1 MRPVIIAILLVLV
14 FNVTVKAQEENLKEP
29 KVGLVLSGGGA
40 KGLAHIGALKVIDS
54 LGIRV
59 DYVAGTSMG
68 AIIGSLYSSG
78 YSGKQIDSIF
88 KRVNFDDIL
97 TDYTPRAS
105 KTLYE
110 RENDEKYAVTLPFD
124 KFKVK
129 LPSAL
134 SRGQNTFNLLS
145 KLTLHVN
152 HIEEFK
158 DLPIPFLCIATNIET
173 GQPVLLDKGSLA
185 QAIKASGAF
194 PSLFQPVVINNQL
207 LIDGG
212 VTNNY
217 PLEELKERGMDIII
231 GVDVQDGLS
240 NRLDLSSAPEILF
253 QINNF
258 RTINDMKIKSKKTD
272 IYIKPDITEYNVVSF
287 DYGKQI
293 IENGEIGARYKIQ
306 ELKALAKKQ
315 RKQARKNQV
324 IKTPD
329 SLQINHIY
337 FEGLNNYTTSYVL
350 GKLKLKQFQ
359 KVSYDRFISGTNNLI
374 ATNNF
379 DSFVYQL
386 KPSTFNGV
394 EGYDLYT
401 ELRES
406 QKTTVLRFGLHYDGL
421 YKSALLANI
430 TKKQLLL
437 KNDVASID
445 LIAGDNVR
453 YNFEYYIDKGFYWSF
468 GVRSRYNEFDKNVAA
483 GALLNSDDQSQLAV
497 NKIDVKITDLT
508 NQVFVQTQYKNDVT
522 LTLGAEHK
530 KYKITTETLISPEN
544 QDKTVFENNDYVS
557 VFANFRFDS
566 FDDRYYPRE
575 GFYFNGD
582 FDLYLYSSDYN
593 NDFSEF
599 SIVKADLGYA
609 HAFSSKLS
617 ANIMAEAGAK
627 INAQDNSSLDFVLG
641 GYARNFINN
650 FSSFYGYDYLSL
662 AGGSF
667 IKATLNVDYEVFE
680 KNHITFSA
688 NYANVEDDL
697 FSSTDIDWFSLPK
710 YSGYAFGYG
719 IETFLGPVEAK
730 YTWSPETRKSYW
742 FFNLGFWF

>member
-1 MRPVIIAILLVLV
+1 MKPVIVAILLVLV
-14 FNVTVKAQEENLKEP
+14 LNTTVNAQDNNLKEP

-54 LGIRV
+54 LGIRI

-88 KRVNFDDIL
+88 KRVNFDDIIS
-97 TDYTPRAS
+97 DYAPRAA

-110 RENDEKYAVTLPFD
+110 RENDEKYAITLPFD
-124 KFKVK
+124 DFKVK

-158 DLPIPFLCIATNIET
+158 DLSIPFLCIATDIET

-217 PLEELKERGMDIII
+217 PIDELKERGMDIII

-258 RTINDMKIKSKKTD
+258 RTINDMKTKSKKTD
-272 IYIKPDITEYNVVSF
+272 IYIKPDITKYNVVSF
-287 DYGKQI
+287 DYGQQI
-293 IENGEIGARYKIQ
+293 VENGEIAAKLKML
-306 ELKALAKKQ
+306 ELKGLAKKQ
-315 RKQARKNQV
+315 VKKARETQV

-329 SLQINHIY
+329 SLQINQVY
-337 FEGLNNYTTSYVL
+337 FEGLNNYTISYVL
-350 GKLKLKQFQ
+350 GKLKLKPFQ
-359 KVSYDRFISGTNNLI
+359 KVSYKRFISGTNNLI
-374 ATNNF
+374 VTNNF

-386 KPSTFNGV
+386 KPSKHNGV
-394 EGYDLYT
+394 EGYDLYI

-406 QKTTVLRFGLHYDGL
+406 KKTTSLRFGLHYDGL

-430 TKKQLLL
+430 TKKQLLF

-483 GALLNSDDQSQLAV
+483 GALLDLGENSLGV
-497 NKIDVKITDLT
+497 NKIDVKLADLT
-508 NQVFVQTQYKNDVT
+508 NQVFVQTQYRNDLT

-530 KYKITTETLISPEN
+530 KYKITTETIISSEN
-544 QDKTVFENNDYVS
+544 QDKTIFDNSDYVS
-557 VFANFRFDS
+557 AFANFRFDS
-566 FDDRYYPRE
+566 FDDRYYPTE

-582 FDLYLYSSDYN
+582 FNLYLYSSDYN

-599 SIVKADLGYA
+599 SIVKADIGYA
-609 HAFSSKLS
+609 YEFFPKFS
-617 ANIMAEAGAK
+617 ANVLAQAGTT
-627 INAQDNSSLDFVLG
+627 INAQNDTSLDFVLG

-650 FSSFYGYDYLSL
+650 FDSFYGYDYLSL
-662 AGGSF
+662 GGRGF
-667 IKATLNVDYEVFE
+667 TKATFNLDYEVFP
-680 KNHITFSA
+680 KNHITLSA
-688 NYANVEDDL
+688 NYANIQDDL
-697 FSSTDIDWFSLPK
+697 FSSTDIDWFSLPQ
-710 YSGYAFGYG
+710 YSGYALGYG

-730 YTWSPETRKSYW
+730 YSWSPEVKKSYW

>member
-1 MRPVIIAILLVLV
+1 MKPVIVAILLVLV
-14 FNVTVKAQEENLKEP
+14 FNTTVNAQDKNLKEP

-88 KRVNFDDIL
+88 KRVNFDAIL

-173 GQPVLLDKGSLA
+173 GQPVLLEKGSLA

-217 PLEELKERGMDIII
+217 PLEELKERGMDVII

-258 RTINDMKIKSKKTD
+258 RTINDMKTKSKKTD
-272 IYIKPDITEYNVVSF
+272 IYIKPDITAFNVVSF
-287 DYGKQI
+287 DFGKQI
-293 IENGEIGARYKIQ
+293 IENGEIGARLKMD
-306 ELKALAKKQ
+306 ELKTLAKSQVKP
-315 RKQARKNQV
+315 ARESQV
-324 IKTPD
+324 IKVPD
-329 SLQINHIY
+329 SLQINQIY
-337 FEGLNNYTTSYVL
+337 FEGLNNYTISYVL

-359 KVSYDRFISGTNNLI
+359 KVSYNRFISGTNNLI

-386 KPSTFNGV
+386 KPSKYNDTS
-394 EGYDLYT
+394 GYDLYI

-406 QKTTVLRFGLHYDGL
+406 KKTTALRFGLHYDGL

-430 TKKQLLL
+430 TKKQLLF
-437 KNDVASID
+437 KNDVASLD

-453 YNFEYYIDKGFYWSF
+453 YNFEYYIDKGFYWSV
-468 GVRSRYNEFDKNVAA
+468 GVRSRYNEFDKDIVA
-483 GALLNSDDQSQLAV
+483 GTLLNSDEQSQLTV
-497 NKIDVKITDLT
+497 NKIDVKIADLT
-508 NQVFVQTQYKNDVT
+508 NQIFVQTQYKNDVT

-530 KYKITTETLISPEN
+530 KYKITTETIISSEN
-544 QDKTVFENNDYVS
+544 QDKTIFENSDYVS

-582 FDLYLYSSDYN
+582 FDLYLYSSDFN

-627 INAQDNSSLDFVLG
+627 INGQNNSSLDFVLG

-662 AGGSF
+662 DGGGF

-688 NYANVEDDL
+688 NYANIEDDL

-710 YSGYAFGYG
+710 YSGYAVGYG